1 MTAVNGGLHARV
13 GTLVNTS
20 THLRSTIYNED
31 DGGQGREGGG
41 QGGRENELLPAP
53 SRQTHLHKALPR

>member
-31 DGGQGREGGG
+31 DGGAGEERRGAGRE
-41 QGGRENELLPAP
+41 R
-53 SRQTHLHKALPR
+53 K